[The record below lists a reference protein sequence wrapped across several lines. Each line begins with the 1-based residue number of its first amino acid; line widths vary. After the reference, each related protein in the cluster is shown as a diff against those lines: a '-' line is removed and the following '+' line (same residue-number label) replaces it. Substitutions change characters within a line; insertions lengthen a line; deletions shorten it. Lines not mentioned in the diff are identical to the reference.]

1 MRKRQICLRE
11 LMERIRRM
19 AMAAVAAVVSL
30 PAMAGYAPQ
39 SVKKAFEALYPDIEL
54 DEVIWSNEDEGWY
67 LAKFQCDGFATKAWF
82 NEQAQCDMV
91 QTDIETM
98 DRVPAE
104 VYNAYAVSD
113 YGNYVVRDVTYVVFP
128 RWQPIYVVLVGE
140 QNLEGAYQIFYSP
153 YGELLKV
160 RSTVGIGEP
169 LGPSTFIEQN

>member
-1 MRKRQICLRE
+1 
-11 LMERIRRM
+11 
-19 AMAAVAAVVSL
+19 
-30 PAMAGYAPQ
+30 
-39 SVKKAFEALYPDIEL
+39 
-54 DEVIWSNEDEGWY
+54 
-67 LAKFQCDGFATKAWF
+67 
-82 NEQAQCDMV
+82 
-91 QTDIETM
+91 M

-113 YGNYVVRDVTYVVFP
+113 YGNYVVRDVTCVVFP